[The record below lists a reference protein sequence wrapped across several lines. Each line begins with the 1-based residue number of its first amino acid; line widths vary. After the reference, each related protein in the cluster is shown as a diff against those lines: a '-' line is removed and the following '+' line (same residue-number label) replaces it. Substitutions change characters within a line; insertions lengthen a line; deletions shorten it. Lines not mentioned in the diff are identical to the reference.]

1 MKNANSKRIRR
12 IILALAVTTT
22 IVALAFIAF
31 IMVIG
36 NAVSGIVEFMPPAD
50 GTGCLGERPFSRER
64 IEQMANLQIPES
76 ASDLS
81 AYSIAFMDCTIY
93 VRFEM
98 DAEELTL
105 FLGSTYVTAPL
116 QSATAVPV
124 AASQFDDLLDVLMW
138 DILPTKDFIFGY
150 GSNGSREFQAIA
162 VDISAAQRYVVYVI
176 TDLL

>member
-1 MKNANSKRIRR
+1 MENAKGKRISR
-12 IILALAVTTT
+12 IILVLVVTT
-22 IVALAFIAF
+22 IVVALAFFAF

-36 NAVSGIVEFMPPAD
+36 NAVAGFIEVIPPSD
-50 GTGCLGERPFSRER
+50 GTGCLGERPFSREH

-98 DAEELTL
+98 DPEELTM

-116 QSATAVPV
+116 QSVTAVPV
-124 AASQFDDLLDVLMW
+124 AASQFEDLPNVLMW

-162 VDISAAQRYVVYVI
+162 VDISDSQRYVVYVI